1 MQVRISKKLKDL
13 YQKAKKSPGYS
24 LQFVADSIDP
34 DCCASA
40 AALVQQFM
48 IDEELCEVTISDDL
62 IAVLKKEL
70 DLTEI
75 SDMLLE
81 ALLWVAILFPEV

>member
-1 MQVRISKKLKDL
+1 MQVKISKKLKDL
-13 YQKAKKSPGYS
+13 YQRAKKSPEYS

-40 AALVQQFM
+40 VALVQQFV
-48 IDEELCEVTISDDL
+48 ISDDLCEVTISDDL
-62 IAVLKKEL
+62 IAVLKQEL
-70 DLTEI
+70 DLTDI

-81 ALLWVAILFPEV
+81 ALLWVAVLFPEV

>member
-1 MQVRISKKLKDL
+1 MQVKISKKLKDL
-13 YQKAKKSPGYS
+13 YQRAKKSPEYS

-40 AALVQQFM
+40 VALVQQFV
-48 IDEELCEVTISDDL
+48 ISDELCEVTISDDL
-62 IAVLKKEL
+62 IAVLKQEL
-70 DLTEI
+70 DLTDK

-81 ALLWVAILFPEV
+81 ALLWVAVLFPEV